1 MGICRDVE
9 IAQANLHN
17 CTSHA
22 TARHYSSLLA
32 PVPPATYLLLEL
44 CLFSTLRLGALPP
57 PPLDFLFLDSL
68 AALSGSS
75 LPSGPGSEG
84 SVTTQLMATFLEG

>member
-1 MGICRDVE
+1 MGTCGDVE
-9 IAQANLHN
+9 MAQENLHN
-17 CTSHA
+17 CTSQA

-44 CLFSTLRLGALPP
+44 CLFSTLRLDALPP
-57 PPLDFLFLDSL
+57 PPLDFLLL
-68 AALSGSS
+68 AASSGSS

-84 SVTTQLMATFLEG
+84 GVTTQLVATFLEG

>member
-1 MGICRDVE
+1 MGTCGDVE
-9 IAQANLHN
+9 IAQANLHS

-22 TARHYSSLLA
+22 TAWHYTSLSA
-32 PVPPATYLLLEL
+32 PAPPPIYLYLLLEL
-44 CLFSTLRLGALPP
+44 CLFSTLRLSALP
-57 PPLDFLFLDSL
+57 LNFLFLDLL
-68 AALSGSS
+68 AASSGSS

>member
-1 MGICRDVE
+1 MT
-9 IAQANLHN
+9 LHKPLI
-17 CTSHA
+17 S
-22 TARHYSSLLA
+22 A
-32 PVPPATYLLLEL
+32 PALPATYLLLEL

-68 AALSGSS
+68 VASSGSS

-84 SVTTQLMATFLEG
+84 SVTTQLVATFLEG